1 MKHLAP
7 LGTPVRAFGFP
18 LGASF
23 GVSLTVT
30 GGQIARLPVEPEIDE
45 KDKELASVKRAL
57 WHDAIIASGSSGGP
71 LFSNDG
77 VLLGLNFAQLVKSN
91 HALSIPSDAIVD
103 FVGKSGYQDTLNIV
117 DELEATPKHEMSN
130 NVVYIE
136 ALGNSKDFQETE
148 VKSND
153 LSVLMD
159 ACLRLFSLKLQ
170 ALPSGSLRQASKDP
184 IKLFTAEPATS
195 IKTGRLI
202 RIRDSASIIQI
213 LDDGMLVL
221 FGDVT
226 CFVFLPNGKG
236 AELQAKLG
244 DDTIREIIDVVFL
257 AGAPTQ
263 YDSKGGKKYFLPLFA
278 IGDILS
284 EEDIKSSIKNE
295 QDRRKELASAK
306 QAETARKAAADLRR
320 TFTDKSGKFSIDAVC
335 VRYKDDSILL
345 YTVVKKKEL
354 SLKVSALS
362 DSDQQW
368 LQTNRVSITTNG
380 EAARNFLISEEQS
393 SK

>member
-1 MKHLAP
+1 
-7 LGTPVRAFGFP
+7 
-18 LGASF
+18 
-23 GVSLTVT
+23 
-30 GGQIARLPVEPEIDE
+30 
-45 KDKELASVKRAL
+45 
-57 WHDAIIASGSSGGP
+57 
-71 LFSNDG
+71 
-77 VLLGLNFAQLVKSN
+77 
-91 HALSIPSDAIVD
+91 
-103 FVGKSGYQDTLNIV
+103 
-117 DELEATPKHEMSN
+117 
-130 NVVYIE
+130 
-136 ALGNSKDFQETE
+136 
-148 VKSND
+148 
-153 LSVLMD
+153 
-159 ACLRLFSLKLQ
+159 
-170 ALPSGSLRQASKDP
+170 
-184 IKLFTAEPATS
+184 
-195 IKTGRLI
+195 
-202 RIRDSASIIQI
+202 
-213 LDDGMLVL
+213 
-221 FGDVT
+221 
-226 CFVFLPNGKG
+226 
-236 AELQAKLG
+236 
-244 DDTIREIIDVVFL
+244 L

-278 IGDILS
+278 ISDILS

-362 DSDQQW
+362 DSDQKW